1 MKGKMPIIIISV
13 CVVAAN
19 GFFSRNSGGGNT
31 GGGDPS
37 ALPTALGEVNLTC
50 EECGKQWSQKPKVKM
65 LCSKCDIPG
74 YVESFFSCR
83 KCKEEFMGV
92 QCKKRVRDNAPMYR
106 RTADEEWMGG
116 LPKKLKCTACGF
128 ESKNH
133 YANRIWN

>member
-13 CVVAAN
+13 CVVGAI
-19 GFFSRNSGGGNT
+19 GFFIMSSGGKT
-31 GGGDPS
+31 GGADRS
-37 ALPTALGEVNLTC
+37 VFVVGEVSLTC
-50 EECGKQWSQKPKVKM
+50 EECGKQWSQKPKAKM

-74 YVESFFSCR
+74 YTESFFSCR

-106 RTADEEWMGG
+106 RTADEEWIGG

-128 ESKNH
+128 ESKIH
-133 YANRIWN
+133 YANQIRD